1 MHVQNIMLSRVFV
14 NLWVAK
20 CTSVVKICDLRP
32 ISIARYKI
40 RPVIK
45 EVICDLP
52 DCDMTSDSHFSYW
65 EGFQGD
71 SVEKYNI

>member
-1 MHVQNIMLSRVFV
+1 MKLGLPNVRRQEKFATL
-14 NLWVAK
+14 AK
-20 CTSVVKICDLRP
+20 P

-40 RPVIK
+40 RTVIM